1 MATGLIERIAE
12 AGHQFCLVD
21 PEGDYETLDDV
32 VALGSAARAP
42 DADEVISALEPPD
55 RSVAANLTGLALA
68 ERPAFFVSLATR
80 LLDLRTRTGRPHWL
94 IVDEAHHVLGASRE
108 PGLAAPMPDE
118 GVILITVEPDARG
131 AGHHREGGRADC
143 PRAASR
149 RDPPGVCVRRGRS
162 RSRRGRRS

>member
-12 AGHQFCLVD
+12 AGHQARLVD

-32 VALGSAARAP
+32 VALGSTARAP
-42 DADEVISALEPPD
+42 DADEVISVLEPPYC
-55 RSVAANLTGLALA
+55 SVAANLTGLALA

-94 IVDEAHHVLGASRE
+94 IVDEAHHVLGR
-108 PGLAAPMPDE
+108 LARARAGGAGARRGCDPHHGGADP
-118 GVILITVEPDARG
+118 RG
-131 AGHHREGGRADC
+131 AGHRREGGRADC

-149 RDPPGVCVRRGRS
+149 RDPPGNMRLPWAEPPPS
-162 RSRRGRRS
+162 WPPS